1 MRALALVLA
10 GGEGNRLEVLTE
22 DRAKPAMPFA
32 GVYRL
37 IDFPLSNCMHSGIS
51 DVWVVQQ
58 YEPHSLNDHIANGR
72 PWDLD
77 KTHGGLRILAPH
89 QGNDE
94 EAGWHQG
101 NADALYRNKSFI
113 EEADPDVVVVLSSD
127 HVYKLDYS
135 DVIAHH
141 ADAGADA
148 TLVTTRVE
156 KASASRFGVVEVG
169 GGDRVTDYE
178 YKPDHPSSELVTTEV
193 FVFSTTPLLRALETL
208 AEDGDPDD
216 GLGDFG
222 DRLLPDMVAKGA
234 VSGYRLDGYWRDVG
248 TISSYWAAHMDLLT
262 DEPQLD
268 LDDPAWPILT
278 LAPQR
283 PPAHIFE
290 SATNINALVSP
301 GSEIRGT
308 VVNSVLAPGVV
319 VEAGATVRDSIVL
332 NDVRIAAGATLERA
346 IIDEGARV
354 CEDAIVGGQRE
365 ESGTEPTGDDDIVVV
380 GSRARI
386 GPGKRVSA
394 GARVEPGSES

>member
-77 KTHGGLRILAPH
+77 KTHGGLRILAPRK
-89 QGNDE
+89 GDDE
-94 EAGWHQG
+94 EGGWHRG
-101 NADALYRNKSFI
+101 NADALFRNKSFL
-113 EEADPDVVVVLSSD
+113 EEAGPEVVVVLSSD

-141 ADAGADA
+141 SDAGADA
-148 TLVTTRVE
+148 TLVTTRVA
-156 KASASRFGVVEVG
+156 KAEASRFGVVEVG
-169 GGDRVTDYE
+169 GDDLVTGYE
-178 YKPDHPSSELVTTEV
+178 YKPDHPKSELATTEV
-193 FVFSTTPLLRALETL
+193 FVFSSNPLLSALESL
-208 AEDGDPDD
+208 AKDEDPDD
-216 GLGDFG
+216 GLGDLG
-222 DRLLPDMVAKGA
+222 DQLLPDMVAGGT
-234 VSGYRLDGYWRDVG
+234 VSEYRLEGYWRDVG
-248 TISSYWAAHMDLLT
+248 TIASYWGAHMDLLS
-262 DEPQLD
+262 DGPRFD
-268 LDDPAWPILT
+268 LDDPDWPILT

-290 SATNINALVSP
+290 SASNVNSLVSP

-308 VVNSVLAPGVV
+308 VINSVLAPGVV
-319 VEAGATVRDSIVL
+319 VEDGAVVRNSIVL
-332 NDVRIAAGATLERA
+332 HDVNIAAGATIETA

-354 CEDAIVGGQRE
+354 DGDAIVGETRPG
-365 ESGTEPTGDDDIVVV
+365 SGPSASDDDIVVI
-380 GSRARI
+380 GGRARI
-386 GPGKRVSA
+386 GRGQKVLAGK
-394 GARVEPGSES
+394 RVEPGSEV

>member
-89 QGNDE
+89 QGDDE

-169 GGDRVTDYE
+169 GGDRVTDYA
-178 YKPDHPSSELVTTEV
+178 YKPDHPNSELVTTEV

-208 AEDGDPDD
+208 AEDEDPDD

-222 DRLLPDMVAKGA
+222 DRLLPDTVAKGT
-234 VSGYRLDGYWRDVG
+234 VSDYRLDGYWRDVG

-365 ESGTEPTGDDDIVVV
+365 EPGTDPPGDDDIVVV
-380 GSRARI
+380 GGRARI

-394 GARVEPGSES
+394 GARVKPGSES

>member
-1 MRALALVLA
+1 MRALAFVLA

-89 QGNDE
+89 QGDDE
-94 EAGWHQG
+94 EGGWHQG
-101 NADALYRNKSFI
+101 NADALFRNKSFI
-113 EEADPDVVVVLSSD
+113 DEAGPDLIVVLSSD
-127 HVYKLDYS
+127 QVYKLDYS

-148 TLVTTRVE
+148 TLVTTRVA
-156 KASASRFGVVEVG
+156 KAEASRFGVVEVG
-169 GGDRVTDYE
+169 DDDRVTGYE
-178 YKPDHPSSELVTTEV
+178 YKPDNPKSELATTEV
-193 FVFSTTPLLRALETL
+193 FVFSTKSLLSALKNL
-208 AEDGDPDD
+208 AEDEDPDD
-216 GLGDFG
+216 GLGDLG
-222 DRLLPDMVAKGA
+222 DRLLPDMVAEGT
-234 VSGYRLDGYWRDVG
+234 VSEYRLEGYWRDVG
-248 TISSYWAAHMDLLT
+248 TISSYWAAHMDLLS
-262 DEPQLD
+262 DEPRLD

-290 SATNINALVSP
+290 SAKNVNSLVSP
-301 GSEIRGT
+301 GTEIRGT
-308 VVNSVLAPGVV
+308 VINSVLAPGVV
-319 VEAGATVRDSIVL
+319 VENGAVVRDSIVL
-332 NDVRIAAGATLERA
+332 HDVHISAGATIDAA

-354 CEDAIVGGQRE
+354 DGDAIVGEARRG
-365 ESGTEPTGDDDIVVV
+365 SEPAASDDDIVVV
-380 GSRARI
+380 GGRARI
-386 GPGKRVSA
+386 GRGQKVLAGKRVD
-394 GARVEPGSES
+394 PGSEI

>member
-1 MRALALVLA
+1 VVRALAFVLA

-22 DRAKPAMPFA
+22 NRAKPAMPFA

-89 QGNDE
+89 QGSDDE
-94 EAGWHQG
+94 GGWHRG

-135 DVIAHH
+135 DVIAQH
-141 ADAGADA
+141 ADVGADA

-156 KASASRFGVVEVG
+156 KDAVSRFGVVEVG
-169 GGDRVTDYE
+169 GNSRVTGYE
-178 YKPDHPSSELVTTEV
+178 YKPDHPKSDLATTEV
-193 FVFSTTPLLRALETL
+193 FVFSRGPLLAALESL
-208 AEDGDPDD
+208 AEDEDPDE

-222 DRLLPDMVAKGA
+222 DRLLPGMVADGT
-234 VSGYRLDGYWRDVG
+234 VIDYRLEGYWRDVG
-248 TISSYWAAHMDLLT
+248 TIPSYWSAHMDLLT
-262 DEPQLD
+262 GDSQLD

-290 SATNINALVSP
+290 SATNANSLVSP
-301 GSEIRGT
+301 GTEIRGT
-308 VVNSVLAPGVV
+308 VINSVLAPGVV
-319 VEAGATVRDSIVL
+319 IEDGAVVRNSIVLHDVHISAGATID
-332 NDVRIAAGATLERA
+332 TA
-346 IIDEGARV
+346 IIDEHVRIDEDAVVGEERLGSEAVAAEDDIAVIGGRARV
-354 CEDAIVGGQRE
+354 GRGKKAL
-365 ESGTEPTGDDDIVVV
+365 
-380 GSRARI
+380 A
-386 GPGKRVSA
+386 GKRV
-394 GARVEPGSES
+394 GPGSEI